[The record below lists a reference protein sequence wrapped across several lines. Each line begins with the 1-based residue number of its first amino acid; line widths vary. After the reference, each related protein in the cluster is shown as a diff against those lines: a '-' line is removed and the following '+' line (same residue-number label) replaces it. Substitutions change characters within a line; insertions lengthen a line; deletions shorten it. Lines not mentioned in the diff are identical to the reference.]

1 VLAVVALEVPLGINI
16 ARRLDSQVQSEA
28 RSSAEVVAG
37 SANDMVDPPDYQQLA
52 ALAKTAAQ
60 TTKGRV
66 LIVSTNGRVIADSVA
81 GSPIGLDYS
90 SRPEIKIAL
99 GGRAA
104 QQQRNSKTLKEDL
117 LATAVPITHFGRT
130 VGAVRITQSV
140 KAVNDSI
147 RRSVLTLIGIGLLV
161 LALGLAAGWVI
172 AGQLS
177 RPIKRLEKT
186 AREIVAGNLD
196 ARAEVE
202 GSSEQQTLALA
213 FNEMT
218 DDLVHLLENQ
228 KQFVADAS
236 HQLRTPLAAMRLRIE
251 EAQDVGV
258 SEYVSEELDAA
269 LSEHQRIS
277 AIINDLLLLSRAGQS
292 SETIEKLDI
301 QTVSLAAA
309 SRWRLI
315 AEEAGLAVKLDDS
328 SETATAYGYCRP
340 GDLDKA
346 IDALFENAV
355 RYSPAGSEITI
366 GVAGSEISILD
377 SGPGLA
383 EGEEELVFER
393 FRRGSAGIS
402 VPQGTGLGLAI
413 ARQLLREQDGD
424 VRIENRDGGGAR
436 AVITLSQ
443 VLPLSAPQAT
453 IN

>member
-1 VLAVVALEVPLGINI
+1 MLAVVALEVPLGINI

-52 ALAKTAAQ
+52 MLAKTAAQ

-147 RRSVLTLIGIGLLV
+147 RRSVLTLVGIGLLV

-186 AREIVAGNLD
+186 AREILAGNLE
-196 ARAEVE
+196 ARAKVE
-202 GSSEQQTLALA
+202 GSTEQQTLALA

-218 DDLVHLLENQ
+218 DDLEHRIEIQ

-236 HQLRTPLAAMRLRIE
+236 HQLRTPVAAIQINIE
-251 EAQDVGV
+251 AAQDIGV
-258 SEYVSEELDAA
+258 SEHVAVELQEA
-269 LSEHQRIS
+269 LIAQKRIS
-277 AIINDLLLLSRAGQS
+277 SIISDLLMLSGGGHSNDVVELLDLQ
-292 SETIEKLDI
+292 
-301 QTVSLAAA
+301 QVTVAA
-309 SRWRLI
+309 SGRWRPI
-315 AEEAGLAVKLDDS
+315 AEEEGLTVKLDES
-328 SETATAYGYCRP
+328 SGTGPASGYCRP

-413 ARQLLREQDGD
+413 ARELLREQDGD

-436 AVITLSQ
+436 AVISLSQ
-443 VLPLSAPQAT
+443 VLPLSAQQAT
-453 IN
+453 ID